1 MIDDEP
7 PKYKRPLPQPGD
19 KDYVT
24 GQPAT
29 EEEADK
35 IEQEEAEKHA
45 ARLQEKEKQSDEKDR
60 S

>member
-45 ARLQEKEKQSDEKDR
+45 ARQQERSDEKDR
-60 S
+60 P